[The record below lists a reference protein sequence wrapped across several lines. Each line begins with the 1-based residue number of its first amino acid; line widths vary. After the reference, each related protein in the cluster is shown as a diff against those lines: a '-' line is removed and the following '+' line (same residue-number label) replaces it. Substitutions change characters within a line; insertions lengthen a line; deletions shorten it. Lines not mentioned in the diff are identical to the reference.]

1 MAHPA
6 GAPYTNCPIICA
18 GSLCLVHPTNPA
30 PDRGTVAVAAVAVA
44 VAVAAVALVVAVGRG
59 SWVVVGGSG
68 WWVVVGGGGG

>member
-18 GSLCLVHPTNPA
+18 GSLCLVHPTA